1 MTADR
6 GVFTEE
12 AAGRLTRSLEEI
24 DLQALQPSAGEGWQ
38 TYFDHYGIDFP
49 SLQSGHAFGLF
60 GAGGYRLA
68 CHCYRPLQEPH
79 GTFFLL
85 HGYFD
90 HVGLYGHAIR
100 FALEQG
106 FAVLAFDLPGHG
118 LSAGERASIDRFSR
132 YREVFSVLLDRA
144 KEARLPEPWYVL
156 AQSMGGAVA
165 MDHALH
171 AAQPGVGPGDTRA
184 PLPERLF
191 LLAPLLR
198 PLGWRAVKLGYYL
211 RRWFLSTI
219 PRQFS
224 ENSSDREF
232 LRFLRERDPL
242 QPRLIATRW
251 LGALIRW
258 QRRFRACPPCDVPVT
273 VAQGDKDGT
282 VDWRY
287 NLPMIRRKFPDTE
300 VITIPGG
307 RHHLVNET
315 PELRRQFFQAFASRL

>member
-1 MTADR
+1 MTAAS

-12 AAGRLTRSLEEI
+12 AAGRLTRSLGAI
-24 DLQALQPSAGEGWQ
+24 DLQALRPAAGDGWQ
-38 TYFDHYGIDFP
+38 QYFDHYGIDFP

-60 GAGGYRLA
+60 EAGGYRLA
-68 CHCYRPLQEPH
+68 CHCYRPLEEPR

-100 FALEQG
+100 FALDQG

-118 LSAGERASIDRFSR
+118 LSTGERASIDRFSR
-132 YREVFSVLLDRA
+132 YREVFSVLLEKA
-144 KEARLPEPWYVL
+144 QEAGLPGPWYIL
-156 AQSMGGAVA
+156 AQSMGGAIA
-165 MDHALH
+165 MDYTLH
-171 AAQPGVGPGDTRA
+171 AARHRKGSGDTDN
-184 PLPERLF
+184 PLPRRLF

-198 PLGWRAVKLGYYL
+198 PLGWRAVKLGYHL
-211 RRWFLSTI
+211 RRLFVSTI

-232 LRFLRERDPL
+232 LRFLREQDPL
-242 QPRLIATRW
+242 QPRIITTRW

-258 QRRFRACPPCDVPVT
+258 QRQFRAHPPCDVPVSI
-273 VAQGDKDGT
+273 AQGDNDGT

-287 NLPMIRRKFPDTE
+287 NLPKIRGKFPDTE
-300 VITIPGG
+300 VVTIPGG
-307 RHHLVNET
+307 RHHLINEA
-315 PELRRQFFQAFASRL
+315 PELRQQFLQPFATHL